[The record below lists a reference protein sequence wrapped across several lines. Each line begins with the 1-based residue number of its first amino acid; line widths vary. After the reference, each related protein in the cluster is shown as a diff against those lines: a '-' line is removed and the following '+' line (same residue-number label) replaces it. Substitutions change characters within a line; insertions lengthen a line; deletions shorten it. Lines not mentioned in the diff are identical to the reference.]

1 MEVGLRLVAECRS
14 VIGAHSPK
22 CRGASLA
29 LRAVFAPPGASS
41 RSSRAAQRQRASAVA
56 RGFCGRNVCCLRP
69 RAGCRG
75 ACFRRRP
82 RPAPLPAW
90 PARRAAGACCAR
102 PRGQH
107 ACAVTQTDAGGRAS
121 RCCEKP
127 PQRALTPRG
136 GAGASLD
143 EQTWQRH
150 RRAGRVRA
158 GALAG
163 DTRAV
168 PGASCVSQPAL
179 FLRTA
184 ADAASPAQPVAK
196 GCRRAGRNVTTA

>member
-22 CRGASLA
+22 CRIFGIARCLC
-29 LRAVFAPPGASS
+29 
-41 RSSRAAQRQRASAVA
+41 AAGRQFEVITRRNASA
-56 RGFCGRNVCCLRP
+56 RLRSP
-69 RAGCRG
+69 EAS
-75 ACFRRRP
+75 
-82 RPAPLPAW
+82 
-90 PARRAAGACCAR
+90 
-102 PRGQH
+102 
-107 ACAVTQTDAGGRAS
+107 VTVLVAS

-168 PGASCVSQPAL
+168 PGASCASQPAL